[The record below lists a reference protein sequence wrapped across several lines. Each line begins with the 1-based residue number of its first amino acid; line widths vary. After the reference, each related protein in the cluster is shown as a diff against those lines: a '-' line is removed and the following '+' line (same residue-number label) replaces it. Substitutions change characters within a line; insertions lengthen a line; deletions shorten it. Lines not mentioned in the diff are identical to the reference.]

1 MRNSINIRSTL
12 SLSQGTLYCILYT
25 FAIQARY
32 LSSVRGGCQY
42 LIMNCQLC
50 MYSLNV
56 NFPLVCIL
64 FESMQQPVATSIQS
78 TPRPKNTLPKS
89 RVSKTQHKQFPIPD
103 TTILNIYL
111 PHFYFEPSQKVAY
124 LIEKEYLDQLFSDR
138 VKTYFHIIFYEMRH
152 PNPPLYVVLPSMS
165 HLNCILFIPD

>member
-1 MRNSINIRSTL
+1 MRNSINIVRSYSMYTL
-12 SLSQGTLYCILYT
+12 TKS
-25 FAIQARY
+25 RY
-32 LSSVRGGCQY
+32 IVLHTIHLLFRPGILSSVRGGCQY

-64 FESMQQPVATSIQS
+64 FESMQQPPPTQS

-103 TTILNIYL
+103 TTILNICL
-111 PHFYFEPSQKVAY
+111 PHFQFEPSQKVAY
-124 LIEKEYLDQLFSDR
+124 
-138 VKTYFHIIFYEMRH
+138 
-152 PNPPLYVVLPSMS
+152 VVYWKRISGLTF
-165 HLNCILFIPD
+165 LR